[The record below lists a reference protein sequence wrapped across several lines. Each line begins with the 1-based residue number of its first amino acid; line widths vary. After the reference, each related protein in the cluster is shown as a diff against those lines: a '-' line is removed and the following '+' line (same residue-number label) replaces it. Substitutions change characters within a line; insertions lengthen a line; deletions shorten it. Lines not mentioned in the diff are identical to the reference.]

1 MFNELM
7 KRVERA
13 KKAVMPREA
22 LYVSIRE
29 HIEAKTA

>member
-22 LYVSIRE
+22 FICKHKGTY
-29 HIEAKTA
+29 